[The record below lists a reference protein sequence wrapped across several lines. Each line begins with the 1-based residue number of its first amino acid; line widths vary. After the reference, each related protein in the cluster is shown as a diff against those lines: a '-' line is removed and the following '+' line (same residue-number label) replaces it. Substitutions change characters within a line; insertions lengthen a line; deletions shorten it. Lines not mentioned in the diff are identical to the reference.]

1 LQSIL
6 KDMVITDTFI
16 YLELQKT
23 GCSHTKQ
30 ILANVFGSKCQ
41 IVEKHFTYDKVS
53 PEILGDFEN
62 KLKVGNIRNPWDW
75 YVSLWA
81 FGCQRKGG
89 LYSRL
94 TNQQERKN
102 VFTKIGLEKIIEKN
116 LKIDFSK
123 TSPELWTQLY
133 SDVNNHQN
141 FNTWLSLL
149 LSGKKQDTGKEF
161 KANKISKFSGF
172 LTYRYLKLYTY
183 RNTFD
188 NIRSLKDL
196 KIYDSNE
203 NFMNVIIRNETLHED
218 LYENAKTLNFTPE
231 KLTAVLEG
239 YKEKTNRSKRN
250 EDYRIYY
257 TDESVNLVEE
267 YENLIVEKY
276 NYQFE

>member
-1 LQSIL
+1 
-6 KDMVITDTFI
+6 
-16 YLELQKT
+16 
-23 GCSHTKQ
+23 
-30 ILANVFGSKCQ
+30 
-41 IVEKHFTYDKVS
+41 
-53 PEILGDFEN
+53 
-62 KLKVGNIRNPWDW
+62 
-75 YVSLWA
+75 
-81 FGCQRKGG
+81 
-89 LYSRL
+89 
-94 TNQQERKN
+94 
-102 VFTKIGLEKIIEKN
+102 
-116 LKIDFSK
+116 
-123 TSPELWTQLY
+123 
-133 SDVNNHQN
+133 
-141 FNTWLSLL
+141 L

-257 TDESVNLVEE
+257 TDESVYLVEE

-276 NYQFE
+276 NYHFE